1 MEKNAEVDRGAEAVV
16 EMTEYLGYKAILK
29 HRPKKT
35 YRHPELDSRLRT
47 SRTKNEA
54 KLIRDVRTSGVKTP
68 IIFDIDLHNGN
79 LIMEY
84 IEGKKV
90 KDVIDSGSD
99 AENVCM
105 KIGESLAK
113 MHNANICHGDLTTS
127 NMILTD
133 DGELCIIDFS
143 MGSSKCGLEEKGV
156 DLHLLER
163 AFSSA
168 HSESFSLFDTI
179 IESYRRHMPESDS
192 VLKRVQNIKERARYT

>member
-16 EMTEYLGYKAILK
+16 KMTEYLGYKAILK

-54 KLIRDVRTSGVKTP
+54 KLMRDVRTSGVKTP

-133 DGELCIIDFS
+133 E
-143 MGSSKCGLEEKGV
+143 CGLEEKGV